1 MTGDGRPG
9 VPHLRR
15 TGSLRLRLLSAAALS
30 IVIALFLTGFA
41 LNRLFENQVR
51 DRVTKSLEDD
61 LLQIAGAVE
70 LTADGRLKAEHA
82 PADPRYRQPYSG
94 RYWRIAVEAAPPGMV
109 VPRPL
114 LSSSLWDF
122 DLDADGAIG
131 PENEPLI
138 AVRRVIGLH
147 TGGMPLKLSVLVAA
161 VGTEVERPLAELR
174 QQLLLALSLIGV
186 VLIAGAWM
194 QVTVGLRPLR
204 QLTSELVDIRKGK
217 AFRLAGC
224 FPAEVAP
231 LVTELNDVLD
241 LRDASLDRA
250 RRRAGDLAHGLKT
263 PLTVLSA
270 IARQLRREGRV
281 TEADD
286 IEEQADL
293 MLRHVERALVRAR
306 LSSGKGHA
314 ASELPAL
321 LLKVLGAVSRLPDA
335 ETLRFEVLLPEEASV
350 PIEQRD
356 LTELLGNLLDNARK
370 WARSRVRI
378 TYEAP
383 LLTVEDDGPG
393 VPEAE
398 LARLG
403 ERGRKLD
410 ESKQGAGLGL
420 SIVEDI
426 ADIYG
431 LAVTYGRSG
440 LGGLKVQ
447 ICV

>member
-1 MTGDGRPG
+1 MTEGSKPG
-9 VPHLRR
+9 APRLMR
-15 TGSLRLRLLSAAALS
+15 TGSLRLRLLSAAAIS
-30 IVIALFLTGFA
+30 IVIAMCLTGFA

-51 DRVTKSLEDD
+51 DRVIKGLEDD
-61 LLQIAGAVE
+61 LLQIAGSVE
-70 LTADGRLKAEHA
+70 LTADGKLKAGNA
-82 PADPRYRQPYSG
+82 PSDMRYQQPYSG
-94 RYWRIAVEAAPPGMV
+94 RYWRIAVTEAPPGMT
-109 VPRPL
+109 VPKPL
-114 LSSSLWDF
+114 LSSSLWDY
-122 DLDADGAIG
+122 DLAGDGTIG
-131 PENEPLI
+131 PEHEPLMTVRQVISI
-138 AVRRVIGLH
+138 ASHGV
-147 TGGMPLKLSVLVAA
+147 PLKLSVLVAA
-161 VGTEVERPLAELR
+161 DESEVVRPLTELQ
-174 QQLLLALSLIGV
+174 QQLLLAFSLICA
-186 VLIAGAWM
+186 VLIAGAWL
-194 QVTVGLRPLR
+194 QVTVGLRPLK
-204 QLTSELVDIRKGK
+204 QLAEDLAEIRKGT
-217 AFRLAGC
+217 AFRLSGS
-224 FPAEVAP
+224 FPVEVAP

-270 IARQLRREGRV
+270 VARHLRREGRAV
-281 TEADD
+281 EADD

-314 ASELPAL
+314 ASDLPAL

-335 ETLRFEVLLPEEASV
+335 EALYFEVLLPEEASV

-370 WARSRVRI
+370 WARSTVRI
-378 TYEAP
+378 SYAAP

-431 LAVTYGRSG
+431 LSITYGRSG